1 MSNIAIRLG
10 EYMVSLGYTANY
22 FARHIGIDQANLSKM
37 LKERQKITD
46 KTLNKVRESCPDLN
60 MAWLLTGEGEMLKTD
75 SSKHS
80 IHTIHQQNNDNANG
94 VIQVSDNINNNNKD
108 EMPIDNSNSN
118 EVFLRKVIDRL
129 MDTQER
135 ICMELKDIR
144 MALEQQSAKLR
155 ELEASLGRDKA
166 HAYHQQHQ
174 DTEQEEMKGV
184 G

>member
-1 MSNIAIRLG
+1 MKPIGERLSLYAKKKGYRSIRQFEIDAGLPNG
-10 EYMVSLGYTANY
+10 FVGRSLSLT
-22 FARHIGIDQANLSKM
+22 QP
-37 LKERQKITD
+37 RQLQIQ
-46 KTLNKVRESCPDLN
+46 ESCPDLN